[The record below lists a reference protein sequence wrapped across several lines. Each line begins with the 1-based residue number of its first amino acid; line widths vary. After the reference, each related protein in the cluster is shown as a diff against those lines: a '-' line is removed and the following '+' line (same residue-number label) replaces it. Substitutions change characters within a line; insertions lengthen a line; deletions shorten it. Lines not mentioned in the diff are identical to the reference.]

1 MVEWISIKFLSI
13 YLPKSANLY
22 RLNIHYTLVS
32 NVVDGDQTEILLIL
46 HNIED
51 RLKEIAD
58 VLKVTNREAIE
69 AAQRQVL
76 SGSALRKRIYD
87 LCDGNRSVSEIAKTM
102 GKAIQQVSN
111 NITILQNAGLVKE
124 VRRGKEKC
132 YVKTR

>member
-1 MVEWISIKFLSI
+1 M
-13 YLPKSANLY
+13 
-22 RLNIHYTLVS
+22 S
-32 NVVDGDQTEILLIL
+32 NMIDDDKTEMLLIL

-58 VLKVTNREAIE
+58 VLKVTHREAIE
-69 AAQRQVL
+69 AAQKRVL
-76 SGSALRKRIYD
+76 SGSALRKKIYD
-87 LCDGNRSVSEIAKTM
+87 LCDGNRSVSEIAKTL

-111 NITILQNAGLVKE
+111 NITILQNARLIKE

>member
-1 MVEWISIKFLSI
+1 MTDDEK
-13 YLPKSANLY
+13 
-22 RLNIHYTLVS
+22 
-32 NVVDGDQTEILLIL
+32 TEILLVL

-58 VLKVTNREAIE
+58 VLKVGHKEAIE

-76 SGSALRKRIYD
+76 AGSPLRKKIYD
-87 LCDGNRSVSEIAKTM
+87 LCDGNRSVSEIARIL

-111 NITILQNAGLVKE
+111 NITLLQNAGLVKE

-132 YVKTR
+132 YAKAR